1 MNNLVKINNNDL
13 QAKEFKGQ
21 RVITFKDIDLVHE
34 RVEGTASRNFREN
47 KKYFVENEDYFYLK
61 GEELKKLKQTTNFVG
76 SYTKELILI
85 TESGYLML
93 VKSLSDDLAWIV
105 QRELVNKYFRVKN
118 EENTFDMSELSP
130 ELQMF
135 NKMLQAVAKSEL
147 EQKKI
152 KQQLNEVNYHALEAK
167 EKADKSIE
175 EIQAMREV
183 VAINTTNWRED
194 SRKIIV
200 KIAHRLGGNG
210 YIHDVQT
217 EVYSLMRT
225 RLRCKLDVQL
235 TNMRR
240 RMAEEGVCKSK
251 RDKMNYLDVIERD
264 NRLKEGYLAIV
275 KELAIKYGVGGR

>member
-1 MNNLVKINNNDL
+1 MNDLVKINNSDL
-13 QAKEFKGQ
+13 SVKEFNGQ
-21 RVITFKDIDLVHE
+21 RVVTFKDIDRLHE
-34 RVEGTASRNFREN
+34 RVEGTAGRNFREN
-47 KKYFVENEDYFYLK
+47 KNHFRENEDFFFIKPSDVGNNEIRRSEINNK
-61 GEELKKLKQTTNFVG
+61 GT
-76 SYTKELILI
+76 YLI

-93 VKSLSDDLAWIV
+93 VKSLSDDLAWTV

-152 KQQLNEVNYHALEAK
+152 KQQLNEVNHHALEAK
-167 EKADKSIE
+167 EEASKSRE

-183 VAINTTNWRED
+183 VAINTSNWRED
-194 SRKIIV
+194 SRKMIV
-200 KIAHRLGGNG
+200 KMAHYLGGNS
-210 YIHDVQT
+210 YIHAVQT

-251 RDKMNYLDVIERD
+251 RDKLNYLDVIERD

-275 KELAIKYGVGGR
+275 KELAIKYS

>member
-1 MNNLVKINNNDL
+1 MNDLVKINNSDL
-13 QAKEFKGQ
+13 SVKEFNGQ
-21 RVITFKDIDLVHE
+21 RVVTFKDIDRLHE
-34 RVEGTASRNFREN
+34 RVEGTAKRNFSDN
-47 KKYFVENEDYFYLK
+47 KKHFVEGIDYFLINK
-61 GEELKKLKQTTNFVG
+61 SEVGTDFVLSFEFDKFAATG
-76 SYTKELILI
+76 TLI

-93 VKSLSDDLAWIV
+93 VKSLSDDLAWTV

-152 KQQLNEVNYHALEAK
+152 KQQLNEVNDKALEAK
-167 EKADKSIE
+167 EEAVKSRE
-175 EIQAMREV
+175 EVQAIREV
-183 VAINTTNWRED
+183 VAINTSNWRED
-194 SRKIIV
+194 SRKMIV
-200 KIAHRLGGNG
+200 KMAHYLGGNS
-210 YIHDVQT
+210 YIHAVQT

-251 RDKMNYLDVIERD
+251 RDKLNYLDVIERD

-275 KELAIKYGVGGR
+275 KELAIKYS

>member
-1 MNNLVKINNNDL
+1 MNNLIPLEFKNQRIITTKVLAEEFGTEEKNIQMNFSNNQSRFKEGKHFIKL
-13 QAKEFKGQ
+13 EGQALKEFKNSLPNEI
-21 RVITFKDIDLVHE
+21 REPLKFAPVLYLWTE
-34 RVEGTASRNFREN
+34 RGAARHAKILDTDEAWDV
-47 KKYFVENEDYFYLK
+47 Y
-61 GEELKKLKQTTNFVG
+61 EELEET
-76 SYTKELILI
+76 
-85 TESGYLML
+85 
-93 VKSLSDDLAWIV
+93 
-105 QRELVNKYFRVKN
+105 YFRVKN
-118 EENTFDMSELSP
+118 EENILDTSELSL

-135 NKMLQAVAKSEL
+135 NKMLQAVAKSEI

-167 EKADKSIE
+167 EEASKSRE

-183 VAINTTNWRED
+183 VAINTSNWRED
-194 SRKIIV
+194 SRKMIV
-200 KIAHRLGGNG
+200 KMAHYLGGNS
-210 YIHDVQT
+210 YIHAVQT

-251 RDKMNYLDVIERD
+251 RDKLNYLDVIERD

>member
-210 YIHDVQT
+210 YIPDVQT